1 MSKRVVVRAPG
12 KLFVLG
18 EYAVLDGCPAV
29 VAAVDRV
36 IEVAVEFRRPG
47 RGIRVNSTLGCADCS
62 RHDQL
67 PESGPLRF
75 VTAAWR
81 AALLASPA
89 LARGHITITIASRPD
104 ERAGTK
110 LGLGSSAATTVGV
123 LAAAS
128 ALDAGPEPLSDSA
141 CRVRLFSAALD
152 VHRRVQG
159 QMGSGADIA
168 ASVYGG
174 VLLFR
179 PRHETAEITPLALP
193 ADTRLLAGWSGES
206 SSTPDLVQKYLAAQN
221 GDAAARAAFVAA
233 SRACVDNFVAQLAG
247 GALLLEAVLANG
259 QLLEQLASDLA
270 LPLVTPRLRQLVA
283 IARGHGAAA
292 KISGAGGGDCA
303 IALTRDGETAQRVR
317 RAWEAAGLTPLDVGL
332 SKEGVNIGFR

>member
-1 MSKRVVVRAPG
+1 MSKRLVARAPG

-18 EYAVLDGCPAV
+18 EYAVLDGGPAV

-36 IEVAVEFRRPG
+36 VEVAVEFCRPG

-75 VTAAWR
+75 VTAALR

-89 LARGHITITIASRPD
+89 LARGHITITIASRLD
-104 ERAGTK
+104 EQPGTK

-128 ALDAGPEPLSDSA
+128 ALAPGAGPLSDSA
-141 CRVRLFSAALD
+141 CRARLFSAALEA
-152 VHRRVQG
+152 HRRAQG

-179 PRHETAEITPLALP
+179 PRHGTAEITPLALP
-193 ADTRLLAGWSGES
+193 ADTHLLAGWSGEQ
-206 SSTPDLVQKYLAAQN
+206 SSTPDLVRRYLAAQN
-221 GDAAARAAFVAA
+221 GGAAARAAFVAA
-233 SRACVDNFVAQLAG
+233 SRACVDDFVAGLVG
-247 GALLLEAVLANG
+247 GALSLEAVLANG

-270 LPLVTPRLRQLVA
+270 LPLVTPRLRELVTL
-283 IARGHGAAA
+283 ARVHGAAA
-292 KISGAGGGDCA
+292 KISGAGGGDCG
-303 IALTRDGETAQRVR
+303 IAVTRDGETAWRVR
-317 RAWEAAGLTPLDVGL
+317 RAWEAAGLTPLDIGL